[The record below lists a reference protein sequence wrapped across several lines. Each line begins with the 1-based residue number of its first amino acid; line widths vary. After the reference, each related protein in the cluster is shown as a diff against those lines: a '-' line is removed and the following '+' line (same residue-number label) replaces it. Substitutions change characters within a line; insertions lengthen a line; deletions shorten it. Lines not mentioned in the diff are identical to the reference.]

1 MDVEE
6 LTGTYTYRAY
16 LNRPEPVASFDRL
29 RFAQLELR
37 LSVQAD
43 GTVSGMLIF
52 PAPAGAVP
60 PAMDVSGRVAE
71 GSPVHLRFT
80 GKGRAGSS
88 VADFHYEYDGFVLP
102 HWDAGIGQRLT
113 LAGTVLRAED
123 HGSGASLAEAGETA
137 SFLAVRRDA

>member
-1 MDVEE
+1 MDVEA

-16 LNRPEPVASFDRL
+16 RNRPEPVDSFDRL

-43 GTVSGMLIF
+43 GTVAGMLIF
-52 PAPAGAVP
+52 PAPAGAAP
-60 PAMDVSGRVAE
+60 PAMDVTGRATE
-71 GSPVHLRFT
+71 GSPAKLRFT
-80 GKGRAGSS
+80 GKGRTDSS

-102 HWDAGIGQRLT
+102 HWEAGIGQRLT

-123 HGSGASLAEAGETA
+123 HGSGASLAKAGETA